1 MTLHTRIALTS
12 RVLAILTSVVTATYA
27 PLNPETTPSTKHHQ
41 RGAFASCPEHEERR
55 NACPKIERTDYMTRV
70 SEQTGGNSGSLD
82 SIMSHEIAMNH
93 DHDGNLSECIANR

>member
-1 MTLHTRIALTS
+1 
-12 RVLAILTSVVTATYA
+12 
-27 PLNPETTPSTKHHQ
+27 
-41 RGAFASCPEHEERR
+41 
-55 NACPKIERTDYMTRV
+55 MTRV